1 MILNYEAI
9 IVISVLSLSILFRIY
24 IIFYELYVNNVYVG
38 FFPPFPWDDEDNDD
52 EEERQ

>member
-38 FFPPFPWDDEDNDD
+38 LFPSFPWYEDEDEDD
-52 EEERQ
+52 EERQ